1 MVVEITGNGKVIQD
15 DLLVET
21 AAIETPETTT
31 ELRRAPS
38 VDRLWFDLQLL
49 QWHSMTRGGSLE
61 WRFVAADRLEMPL
74 DM

>member
-1 MVVEITGNGKVIQD
+1 MVVVEITGNGKVIQD

-21 AAIETPETTT
+21 ASETPETTT

-49 QWHSMTRGGSLE
+49 QWHSMTRGDLWNGGL
-61 WRFVAADRLEMPL
+61 
-74 DM
+74 

>member
-21 AAIETPETTT
+21 ASETLETTT

-49 QWHSMTRGGSLE
+49 QWHSMTRGISGMAVCSSG
-61 WRFVAADRLEMPL
+61 
-74 DM
+74 